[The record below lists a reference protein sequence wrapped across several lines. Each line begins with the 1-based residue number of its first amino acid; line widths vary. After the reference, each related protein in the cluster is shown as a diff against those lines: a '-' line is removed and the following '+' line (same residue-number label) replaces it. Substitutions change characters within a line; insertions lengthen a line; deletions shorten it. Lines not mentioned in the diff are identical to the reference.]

1 MSNSPE
7 HQDTVDSQGP
17 QSLPAPPGSKP
28 PPPASR
34 PQSSASPQALEFHR
48 KWTGRVIEAVELISR
63 LDRSQGV
70 FVSAATARLASPEQ
84 TVTRDGVVKKPR
96 AAFDIEIGQQGKS
109 YGQAKELGCSRAFFV
124 PEGSASQH
132 TAGNMLPP
140 SPPKDWVPLGR
151 TMESGLHESQ
161 VLMHVPEHMAGILGT
176 GSRGT
181 ILLQPNTPTEILRER
196 YEALRA
202 NPSSYPIS
210 VAHRVLNFREE
221 DVVIPHN
228 PPIPGLPGEQSYCV
242 AFAMSNPV
250 TFIWGPPGTGKS
262 VTLTETISAA
272 LQRGKRVLVLAV
284 ANDALDSIAEKIYGR
299 YLAGGDR
306 LLTEAVESGR
316 VTRYGVT
323 HRTRHYKEISYSL
336 KVKRARANGQV
347 PPSSA
352 ESMSSD
358 LLSFSTFYRF
368 LHLEDLQ
375 YDMVVVDEAGAVN
388 LPFLYLSATAAY
400 WRMVVCGDPRQTQP
414 IFGYSARETGKEI
427 ARLFSMDIYRHNG
440 LRINPEDAPDARL
453 CALTVQRRMTEEI
466 AQCVVDTRLY
476 RAYTTPADRRM
487 SKSEQAAVECPPMP
501 HRGLVLVDTSS
512 MVPKTTDNSN
522 RVHFEVGKI
531 LVEHAA
537 AASRVPRV
545 GVVCPYSNQ
554 AKLYREWI
562 RDNRLAKIQAGT
574 VHAFQGSEAPYI
586 LFDITESPRTDG
598 KPSHHT
604 FTDEVKTGAD
614 ETINVLNV
622 AVSRAKSKLVLLG
635 NVDYMLSRMSPD
647 CYLNRLVE
655 RLSREG
661 AVIPAEVVLEKLG
674 RRLGGETDASAY
686 FSKSPNDV
694 PAQEFWAAFSSD
706 LQASRLSIDVRGKHV
721 DREFV
726 YNLAGHLR
734 KVARR
739 SGLVVNFYIAGH
751 INKDDRAYLRR
762 LVEEDA
768 HFHLKKGAE
777 WTYGKLSYLVF
788 DGKVSYESHD
798 RGTVEFLQGLIP
810 VRTLRLVFSRPLR

>member
-1 MSNSPE
+1 MASPE
-7 HQDTVDSQGP
+7 EKTP
-17 QSLPAPPGSKP
+17 PTPAPPAP
-28 PPPASR
+28 
-34 PQSSASPQALEFHR
+34 SPGKATREELEFHR
-48 KWTGRVIEAVELISR
+48 HWTTRVIDAVELISR

-70 FVSAATARLASPEQ
+70 FVSPAAARLASPEQ
-84 TVTRDGVVKKPR
+84 TVTRDGVVKKAR
-96 AAFDIEIGQQGKS
+96 AAFDIDIGQQGKN
-109 YGQAKELGCSRAFFV
+109 YGQARELGCSRAFYI
-124 PEGSASQH
+124 PENSPNQH
-132 TAGNMLPP
+132 TAGNILPP
-140 SPPKDWVPLGR
+140 SPPRDWIPLGR
-151 TMESGLHESQ
+151 SIEAGLHESQ
-161 VLMHVPEHMAGILGT
+161 ILMHVPEHLAGILGT
-176 GSRGT
+176 GSSGT
-181 ILLQPNTPTEILRER
+181 IVLQPNTPTEILRER

-202 NPSSYPIS
+202 NPAAYPIS

-221 DVVIPHN
+221 DVTIPHN

-272 LQRGKRVLVLAV
+272 LTRGKRVLVLAV

-336 KVKRARANGQV
+336 KVKRARANGEV

-352 ESMSSD
+352 ESMSND

-388 LPFLYLSATAAY
+388 LPFLYLAATAAY

-414 IFGYSARETGKEI
+414 IFGYAARETGKEI
-427 ARLFSMDIYRHNG
+427 AKLFSADIYRHNH

-453 CALTVQRRMTEEI
+453 CALTVQRRMTAEL

-487 SKSEQAAVECPPMP
+487 SRAEEAAVECPPIP

-512 MVPKTTDNSN
+512 MAPKTTENSN

-531 LVEHAA
+531 LAEQAA
-537 AASRVPRV
+537 AVSKVTRV

-562 RDNRLAKIQAGT
+562 HDNRLVKIQAGT
-574 VHAFQGSEAPYI
+574 VHAFQGSEAPFI
-586 LFDITESPRTDG
+586 LFDTTESPRTDG

-622 AVSRAKSKLVLLG
+622 AVSRAKSKLVLLA
-635 NVDYMLSRMSPD
+635 NVDYMLSKMSPD
-647 CYLNRLVE
+647 CYLNRLVQ
-655 RLSREG
+655 RLSKEG

-686 FSKSPNDV
+686 FSKTPNDV
-694 PAQEFWAAFSSD
+694 PAAEFWKVFSAD
-706 LQASRLSIDVRGKHV
+706 LKASRLSIDVRGRHV

-726 YNLAGHLR
+726 YTLAGHLR
-734 KVARR
+734 QVARR
-739 SGLVVNFYIAGH
+739 NGLVVNFYVAGH
-751 INKDDRAYLRR
+751 VSKDDRAYLRR

-777 WTYGKLSYLVF
+777 WGYGKLSYLVF

-810 VRTLRLVFSRPLR
+810 VRTLRLVFSRPIR

>member
-1 MSNSPE
+1 
-7 HQDTVDSQGP
+7 V
-17 QSLPAPPGSKP
+17 
-28 PPPASR
+28 
-34 PQSSASPQALEFHR
+34 LEFHR
-48 KWTGRVIEAVELISR
+48 NWTARVVEAVELISR

-70 FVSAATARLASPEQ
+70 FVSPATARLASPEQ
-84 TVTRDGVVKKPR
+84 TVTRDGIVKKAR

-109 YGQAKELGCSRAFFV
+109 YGQARELGCSRAFFV
-124 PEGSASQH
+124 PENSPNQH
-132 TAGNMLPP
+132 AAGNMLPA
-140 SPPKDWVPLGR
+140 SPPRDWVPLGR
-151 TMESGLHESQ
+151 SMESGLHESQ
-161 VLMHVPEHMAGILGT
+161 VLLHVPEHLAGIMSS
-176 GSRGT
+176 GSKGT
-181 ILLQPNTPTEILRER
+181 IILQPNTPTEILKER
-196 YEALRA
+196 YEALRQ
-202 NPSSYPIS
+202 NPAVYPLS

-272 LQRGKRVLVLAV
+272 LSRGKRTLVLAV

-299 YLAGGDR
+299 YLAGGDK

-323 HRTRHYKEISYSL
+323 PRTRHYKEISYSL
-336 KVKRARANGQV
+336 KVKRARANGQI

-388 LPFLYLSATAAY
+388 LPFLYLCATAAY

-414 IFGYSARETGKEI
+414 IFGYSARETGRDI
-427 ARLFSMDIYRHNG
+427 AKLFSADIYRHNH
-440 LRINPEDAPDARL
+440 LRINPEDAPDPRL

-487 SKSEQAAVECPPMP
+487 SKSEQAAVECPPLP

-512 MVPKTTDNSN
+512 MSPKTTDNSN
-522 RVHFEVGKI
+522 RIHYEVGKI
-531 LVEHAA
+531 LAEQAA
-537 AASRVPRV
+537 AVTKVNRV

-562 RDNRLAKIQAGT
+562 NENRLVKIHAGT

-622 AVSRAKSKLVLLG
+622 AVSRAKSKLVLIA
-635 NVDYMLSRMSPD
+635 NVDYMLSKMSPD

-655 RLSREG
+655 RIAREG
-661 AVIPAEVVLEKLG
+661 GVIPAEVVLEKLG

-686 FSKSPNDV
+686 FQKTPNDV
-694 PAQEFWAAFSSD
+694 PASEFWNIFSSD
-706 LQASRLSIDVRGKHV
+706 MGSSRMSIDVKGRHV
-721 DREFV
+721 NREFA
-726 YNLAGHLR
+726 YNLATHLR
-734 KVARR
+734 KSARKN
-739 SGLVVNFYIAGH
+739 GLVVNFYISGH
-751 INKDDRAYLRR
+751 VNKDDRAFLRR

-777 WTYGKLSYLVF
+777 WPYGKLSYLVF

-810 VRTLRLVFSRPLR
+810 VRTLRLVFSRPIR